1 MNRSSTLGAPKKGEE
16 IGQPLS
22 RLETGDSQCKAV
34 AGVKFSRVEKLV
46 VAVLGLVAAH
56 RSKCRPD

>member
-1 MNRSSTLGAPKKGEE
+1 MNGSSTLGAPKKREE

-22 RLETGDSQCKAV
+22 RLEAGESQYKAV
-34 AGVKFSRVEKLV
+34 AGVKSSRVEKLV

-56 RSKCRPD
+56 RSKCKPD